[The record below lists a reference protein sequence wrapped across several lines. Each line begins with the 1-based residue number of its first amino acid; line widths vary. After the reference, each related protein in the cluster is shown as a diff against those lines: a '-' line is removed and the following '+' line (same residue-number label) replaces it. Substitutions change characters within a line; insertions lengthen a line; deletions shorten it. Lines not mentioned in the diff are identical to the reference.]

1 LEADAVRAIFLMNLV
16 FGINVVAFAER
27 RRFVFGGGGDVRQIA
42 GRRLGKC
49 CPWETFEIPRHA
61 RPITVACPS
70 LSRVDGAALFMIAG
84 RLEGLEKWQ
93 MKLVLGR
100 MVDVV
105 FYLVWFVAALGIWI
119 FCIAAD
125 PLLGALLGWIPGFT
139 IFRVKGA
146 IDEHR
151 AAIESEPHYRDERAR
166 AATMPR

>member
-1 LEADAVRAIFLMNLV
+1 LITLCLESTSSLLQSGDV
-16 FGINVVAFAER
+16 
-27 RRFVFGGGGDVRQIA
+27 FVFGGGGDVRQIA

-49 CPWETFEIPRHA
+49 CPWETFEIPRHS